1 MKTRFTLG
9 AMFALALLVGGAVAE
24 EVRKSG
30 SHGEKMDLSV
40 YTPTTLKWTDA
51 PPILPR
57 GAKVTVLEGDPG
69 KEGPF
74 VMRVRMP
81 DGYKIPPHIHPKTE
95 RVTVI
100 SGTFFVG
107 MGDRFDPAKGME
119 MPTGAFG
126 TWPAGMKHFVWAK
139 GETII
144 QLHGAGPWSLTYINP
159 DDDPRKQ
166 QRK

>member
-100 SGTFFVG
+100 AGTFFVA
-107 MGDRFDPAKGME
+107 MGDKFDPAKGME
-119 MPTGAFG
+119 MPAGAFG
-126 TWPAGMKHFVWAK
+126 TWPAGMKHFVWTR
-139 GETII
+139 GETVI
-144 QLHGAGPWSLTYINP
+144 QLHGVGPWSLTYINP
-159 DDDPRKQ
+159 DDDPRKE
-166 QRK
+166 RK